1 MLEGQRR
8 FSKGWV
14 AAKSI
19 GGHYQPLVQKL
30 DRLMLLDSVWKK
42 EAGVFAEYWTL
53 DAVSG
58 GTIYVKAR
66 SSSAAQE
73 LMFRSQSLVRRL
85 NKYFDRQWVKEIK
98 VI

>member
-1 MLEGQRR
+1 MA
-8 FSKGWV
+8 FVSAKTKKGLMAV
-14 AAKSI
+14 KAI
-19 GGHYQPLVQKL
+19 GTHYQPLVQKL

-42 EAGVFAEYWTL
+42 EAGVFASHWTL

-58 GTIYVKAR
+58 GTIYVKAK

-73 LMFRSQSLVRRL
+73 LMFRSQGLIRRL
-85 NKYFDRQWVKEIK
+85 NKYFDRQWIREIK